1 MQDKTKSM
9 RVKLAVLLCAT
20 ALCAQVPLS
29 PTRARDA
36 QDSPAKRLEIVG
48 SATPL
53 AQRTG
58 VDDGAVLAV
67 HFGGDTH
74 GTLDACG

>member
-9 RVKLAVLLCAT
+9 RVKLAVLLCAA

-36 QDSPAKRLEIVG
+36 QDPPAKRLEIVG
-48 SATPL
+48 SATPF